1 MTVADVEVAVGAT
14 DLLREFNEAGVLDV
28 ADVHV
33 AQRLTALGAEPDE
46 SVALAVALTVRAL
59 RGGLID
65 INSREFIREMAALH
79 SDEDMQDARAE
90 HGAFDDRFMALGI
103 IYFSMHILE
112 FSGKAVDVSFLRNNR
127 LGGPR
132 EKVMYQS
139 PKFNNVSYRPDEE
152 AKALVDTHYVPFRH
166 PGTIDTSWE
175 GEE

>member
-1 MTVADVEVAVGAT
+1 
-14 DLLREFNEAGVLDV
+14 VLK
-28 ADVHV
+28 
-33 AQRLTALGAEPDE
+33 QLGWGHFHTWVRYDRKKIDPKGNRIGWFTNAWSRPMLMDKM
-46 SVALAVALTVRAL
+46 VRAL